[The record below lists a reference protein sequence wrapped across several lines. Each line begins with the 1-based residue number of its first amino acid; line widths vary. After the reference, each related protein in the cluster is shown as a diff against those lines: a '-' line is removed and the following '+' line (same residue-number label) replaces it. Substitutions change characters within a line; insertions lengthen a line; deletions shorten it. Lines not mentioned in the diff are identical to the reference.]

1 MSIDRFELV
10 RASFGKKAPAVDLPD
25 KKSSEYFGERLFNR
39 AVMRKYLDPQTFE
52 ALMECIDQGHPLDRA
67 MADRVARGMKEWALE
82 NHVTHVTHWFQPLTE
97 GRSGVGLGPVPGLC
111 LAPVARHAEK
121 YSKTPFRRLS

>member
-39 AVMRKYLDPQTFE
+39 AVMRK
-52 ALMECIDQGHPLDRA
+52 
-67 MADRVARGMKEWALE
+67 
-82 NHVTHVTHWFQPLTE
+82 
-97 GRSGVGLGPVPGLC
+97 
-111 LAPVARHAEK
+111 
-121 YSKTPFRRLS
+121 